1 MTAATRY
8 VALLRGIN
16 VGRAK
21 RVAMQD
27 LRALLERLGYGDVR
41 TLLNS
46 GNAVFTGSGTA
57 RQHEQRIQEA
67 LATELGVPARVIVL
81 SGRDVATVIN
91 ENPFDGSDINPSW
104 LLVAV
109 LAAPADRERLLP
121 LTLEDWGAD
130 SVAVGS
136 RAAYLWCAGGILESR
151 LPEAMDRLV
160 KDRVTTRN
168 LATIGKIAALT
179 GSGTPARR

>member
-1 MTAATRY
+1 VTATRY

-21 RVAMQD
+21 RIAMQD

-57 RQHEQRIQEA
+57 RQHEQRIEEA
-67 LATELGVPARVIVL
+67 LATEVGVPVRVIVL
-81 SGRDVATVIN
+81 SGRDVATVMK
-91 ENPFDGSDINPSW
+91 ENPFTDSDVHPSR
-104 LLVAV
+104 LLVAI

-121 LTLEDWGAD
+121 LTREDWGPD
-130 SVAVGS
+130 SFAVGS
-136 RAAYLWCAGGILESR
+136 RAGYLWCAGGILESR
-151 LPEAMDRLV
+151 LPAAVDRLV
-160 KDRVTTRN
+160 KDRVTARN
-168 LATIGKIAALT
+168 WATIGKIAALT
-179 GSGTPARR
+179 GSPTPAGR